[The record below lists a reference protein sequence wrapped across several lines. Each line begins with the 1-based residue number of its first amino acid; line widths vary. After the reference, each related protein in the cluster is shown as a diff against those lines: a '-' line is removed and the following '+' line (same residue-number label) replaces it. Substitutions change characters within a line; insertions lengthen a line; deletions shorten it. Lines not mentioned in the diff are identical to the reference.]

1 MQLIPKS
8 EYDFHAVKRTSLNE
22 IPYDVTKAYF
32 DASTVAPSG
41 RGFKGQAK
49 KIGLSIKQ
57 YLKTDWTLGVYGLK
71 VSECYVGY
79 YENFRQISDSDSLL
93 YKSDPKFFLVNRED
107 EPTSDYDDSRYGHA
121 SFHATISFLDYPIIG
136 LDEKVIRIYEYG
148 GNYNAHFNFTKNN
161 EVLRHTKPCKVVI
174 EKTTYDENDL
184 PVTEQ
189 IEKPFTVLITGR
201 ISAQVIYPDFD
212 IYTYDIDPALGT
224 VTESGEV
231 KNKVNWVLDFADW
244 STGNFY
250 FNSSLNGV
258 GYCRI
263 TIDQSFKVIQK
274 IFSYDYIDYL
284 GAAGFIPETTAYDF
298 DSKTGQL
305 PKKMLIDNF
314 IGENTIYEIEGFPK
328 SWPMSR
334 NTISGSDEA
343 RVFIWSGA
351 DPLTIYAVLRD
362 GRGYTKILLPDELK
376 GKTLKSFIVRGS
388 ELLVFYT
395 DYVKQYVASFYF
407 AIYIEGDT
415 ITQDLSLTGFNR
427 LLCYSPQLQKGGII
441 TKVK

>member
-1 MQLIPKS
+1 MQIIPKS
-8 EYDFHAVKRTSLNE
+8 EYDFYAVKRTSLNE
-22 IPYDVTKAYF
+22 ISPDIINAYF

-41 RGFKGQAK
+41 RGFKAQAK

-57 YLKTDWTLGVYGLK
+57 YLTTDWILGFCGLK
-71 VSECYVGY
+71 VSECIVGY
-79 YENFRQISDSDSLL
+79 LENFRQISDSNNLL
-93 YKSDPKFFLVNRED
+93 YKSEPKLFTVNSDDP
-107 EPTSDYDDSRYGHA
+107 TGDYDDSHYGNA
-121 SFHATISFLDYPIIG
+121 SLHATIQFLDYPIIG
-136 LDEKVIRIYEYG
+136 LDEKVLSIQEIGGEYL
-148 GNYNAHFNFTKNN
+148 ARFNFTKSN
-161 EVLRHTKPCKVVI
+161 ETLRHTKPCRALI

-189 IEKPFTVLITGR
+189 YEKPFTVLITAR
-201 ISAQVIYPDFD
+201 LSVQVIYPDFD
-212 IYTYDIDPALGT
+212 IYTFDIDPALGT
-224 VTESGEV
+224 VTESGDVE
-231 KNKVNWVLDFADW
+231 NKSDWVLDFADW

-250 FNSSLNGV
+250 FSNWSQ
-258 GYCRI
+258 YCRI

-284 GAAGFIPETTAYDF
+284 GTAGFIPETTAYDF
-298 DSKTGQL
+298 DSKTAQL

-314 IGENTIYEIEGFPK
+314 IGENTIYELEGFPK
-328 SWPMSR
+328 SWPLTRS
-334 NTISGSDEA
+334 TISGSDEA

-351 DPLTIYAVLRD
+351 DPRTIYAVLRD
-362 GRGYTKILLPDELK
+362 GRGYTKILLPDDVA
-376 GKTLKSFIVRGS
+376 GKTLQSFIVRGS

-395 DYVKQYVASFYF
+395 DYEKYYVASFYF

>member
-1 MQLIPKS
+1 MQIIPKS
-8 EYDFHAVKRTSLNE
+8 EYDFYAVKQTSLNE
-22 IPYDVTKAYF
+22 ISNDVTKAYF
-32 DASTVAPSG
+32 DASTIAPSG

-57 YLKTDWTLGVYGLK
+57 YLQTDWTLGVYGLK
-71 VSECYVGY
+71 VSECVIGY
-79 YENFRQISDSDSLL
+79 MENFIQISDSDSLL
-93 YKSDPKFFLVNRED
+93 YKSEPKFYGVNEN
-107 EPTSDYDDSRYGHA
+107 EPVGNYDDSRYGNV
-121 SFHATISFLDYPIIG
+121 SLHATISFLDYPIIG
-136 LDEKVIRIYEYG
+136 IDEKVIWIQEDDSE
-148 GNYNAHFNFTKNN
+148 YNARFNFTKNN
-161 EVLRHTKPCKVVI
+161 EVLKHTKPCRILI

-184 PVTEQ
+184 PITEQ
-189 IEKPFTVLITGR
+189 YEKQFTVLITAR
-201 ISAQVIYPDFD
+201 LSAQVIYPEFD

-224 VTESGEV
+224 VTESGDV
-231 KNKVNWVLDFADW
+231 KNKTDWSLEFADW

-250 FNSSLNGV
+250 FWNFLG
-258 GYCRI
+258 GTTDHCKI
-263 TIDQSFKVIQK
+263 TIDKDFKVIQQ

-284 GAAGFIPETTAYDF
+284 NSAGFQPETTAYDF

-314 IGENTIYEIEGFPK
+314 LGENTIYEIEGFPK
-328 SWPMSR
+328 SWPLSKD
-334 NTISGSDEA
+334 TISGSDEA

-362 GRGYTKILLPDELK
+362 GRGFTKILLPDELT
-376 GKTLKSFIVRGS
+376 GKTLDSFIVRGS
-388 ELLVFYT
+388 DLLVFYS
-395 DYVKQYVASFYF
+395 DNVKHYVASFYF

-415 ITQDLSLTGFNR
+415 ITQDLSLIGFNR